1 MRSRTDGAPTLP
13 INDETDLGIEA
24 LAKQLMIERGLSA
37 PEAMRVA
44 RAMAAQNAAAPAPNS
59 LPERPDLSGVD
70 VLACEE
76 PGTRRVWNE
85 RTGEYE
91 TVGEAA
97 KPPEPN
103 PELGARWGG
112 GRPFASQAESDAYY
126 ERPTLS
132 DAERREMVASGA
144 TPEEIAEAEASQYD
158 IDARQA
164 GSATHGG
171 YAPVWVNGRVQ
182 MLPRAPTPL
191 QPLDTVTQGHGT
203 ANPIDPGSSD
213 TAAAYR
219 FAQDMLD
226 SSVDE
231 QLPIPL
237 GDDGKPV
244 ASTIRPGTAN
254 AATGNASTGARAK
267 NRDVPPSLQR
277 PDLVDRGF
285 QPVFMEGPNGGEWVY
300 SLPPSA
306 VQANRERSQANTRAR
321 MAAQAG
327 YDTDPGADKV
337 SDQRLRELIREKRQ
351 AEKQQKDLLWRPR
364 TMAQAG
370 NAVGAAAL
378 PGITDWQLQMLAGGP
393 TPLAVDAVGAQ
404 NAMRMM
410 NAEALA
416 GMDPFKRNMQE
427 QVLDEKKRQSDP
439 AYAAAADIKAG
450 KVDSPAVLT
459 EVDRLATLGDT
470 SPGGFSLQN
479 ELDLAARLQQPP
491 YSMSQADA
499 EAAAYRAAEKKR
511 WIWNQGGGQ
520 AGGQRPADPRAA
532 GAPAGTPRPR
542 TWWDWWNVADV

>member
-1 MRSRTDGAPTLP
+1 
-13 INDETDLGIEA
+13 
-24 LAKQLMIERGLSA
+24 
-37 PEAMRVA
+37 
-44 RAMAAQNAAAPAPNS
+44 
-59 LPERPDLSGVD
+59 
-70 VLACEE
+70 
-76 PGTRRVWNE
+76 
-85 RTGEYE
+85 
-91 TVGEAA
+91 
-97 KPPEPN
+97 
-103 PELGARWGG
+103 
-112 GRPFASQAESDAYY
+112 
-126 ERPTLS
+126 
-132 DAERREMVASGA
+132 
-144 TPEEIAEAEASQYD
+144 
-158 IDARQA
+158 
-164 GSATHGG
+164 
-171 YAPVWVNGRVQ
+171 
-182 MLPRAPTPL
+182 
-191 QPLDTVTQGHGT
+191 
-203 ANPIDPGSSD
+203 
-213 TAAAYR
+213 
-219 FAQDMLD
+219 
-226 SSVDE
+226 
-231 QLPIPL
+231 
-237 GDDGKPV
+237 
-244 ASTIRPGTAN
+244 
-254 AATGNASTGARAK
+254 
-267 NRDVPPSLQR
+267 
-277 PDLVDRGF
+277 
-285 QPVFMEGPNGGEWVY
+285 
-300 SLPPSA
+300 
-306 VQANRERSQANTRAR
+306 

-439 AYAAAADIKAG
+439 AYAAASDIKAG

-491 YSMSQADA
+491 YSMSRADA
-499 EAAAYRAAEKKR
+499 EAAAYRAAEKLR
-511 WIWNQGGGQ
+511 WPWNQGGGQ